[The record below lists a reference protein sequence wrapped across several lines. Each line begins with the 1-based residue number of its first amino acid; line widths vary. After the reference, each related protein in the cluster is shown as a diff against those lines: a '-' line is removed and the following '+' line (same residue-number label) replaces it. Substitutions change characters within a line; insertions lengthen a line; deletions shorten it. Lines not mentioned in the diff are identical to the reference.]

1 MTPSAVRRATRW
13 RTVASE
19 TSSSAAILTNDLRPS
34 TTSESTMRWSRSS
47 VMTRTTIFVEIS
59 AVNTNCVDLRGC
71 PQIPPRPGRRPH
83 ELYHLAPAADRSGR
97 SLPAA
102 VGCDLR
108 DLGPYVAADRREHD
122 GARCAL
128 LRDQSDQDR
137 GLRSGLLP
145 DHGRLHQGARDGRDG
160 RRARPH

>member
-1 MTPSAVRRATRW
+1 MTPSAVRRAPRW

-19 TSSSAAILTNDLRPS
+19 TSSSSAILTNDLRPS
-34 TTSESTMRWSRSS
+34 STSESTMRWSRSS
-47 VMTRTTIFVEIS
+47 VMSRATIFVETS
-59 AVNTNCVDLRGC
+59 AVNTNCVDLRWC
-71 PQIPPRPGRRPH
+71 PQRPPRPGRRPH
-83 ELYHLAPAADRSGR
+83 ELYHLAPDADRSGR
-97 SLPAA
+97 RLPAA

-108 DLGPYVAADRREHD
+108 HLGAHVAAERREHD

-145 DHGRLHQGARDGRDG
+145 EHGRLPRGTPD
-160 RRARPH
+160 